1 MDFNCILSRLLLFNQ
16 VSIWT
21 CLSVNFMLPL
31 CKYVPW
37 IFVIWWKIMC
47 YSLEILFLMVLSY
60 YVSWSVE
67 VFAEEVHTLKLKS
80 TSVGCAFKHLSKQRY
95 CWFYIDSS
103 WLASNFR
110 LLFIVCLSVHPFFI
124 FSHSQNW
131 ETGFHWKKSLR
142 MSLVHPI

>member
-37 IFVIWWKIMC
+37 IFVIWWKITC
-47 YSLEILFLMVLSY
+47 YSLEILFLMVLTY

-67 VFAEEVHTLKLKS
+67 VFAEKVHTLKLKS
-80 TSVGCAFKHLSKQRY
+80 TSIGCAFKHLSKQCLLLILY
-95 CWFYIDSS
+95 WLILIGFKFSS
-103 WLASNFR
+103 V
-110 LLFIVCLSVHPFFI
+110 IYCLSVHPFLI
-124 FSHSQNW
+124 FSCSQNW